1 MATTEE
7 KLDEPVQRSAADFAS
22 QAEQPQPGVLA
33 EFWDFFLHNK
43 KWWITPIIAVL
54 LLMGLLILLSGTS
67 VAPFIYTIW

>member
-1 MATTEE
+1 MATAEE
-7 KLDEPVQRSAADFAS
+7 KREERGQESPTDFAS
-22 QAEQPQPGVLA
+22 QADQPQPGILA

-54 LLMGLLILLSGTS
+54 LLMGLLILLSGSS

>member
-1 MATTEE
+1 MTTSEE
-7 KLDEPVQRSAADFAS
+7 KRDEPVQRSAADFAS
-22 QAEQPQPGVLA
+22 QAEQPQPGILA

>member
-1 MATTEE
+1 MASSEE
-7 KLDEPVQRSAADFAS
+7 KHDAPADRPAGDFAS
-22 QAEQPQPGVLA
+22 QAEEPQPGIMA

-54 LLMGLLILLSGTS
+54 LLMGLLILLSGSS

>member
-1 MATTEE
+1 MATSEE
-7 KLDEPVQRSAADFAS
+7 KPTTPSSRSAADFAS
-22 QAEQPQPGVLA
+22 QAEQPQPGILA

-67 VAPFIYTIW
+67 VSPFIYTIW